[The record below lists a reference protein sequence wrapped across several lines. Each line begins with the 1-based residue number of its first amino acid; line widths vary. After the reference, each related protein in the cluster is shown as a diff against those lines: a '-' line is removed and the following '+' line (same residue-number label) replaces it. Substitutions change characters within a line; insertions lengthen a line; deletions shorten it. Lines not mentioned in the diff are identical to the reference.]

1 MEQGKFYEKFKSLC
15 DYYNSDIYKNMK
27 ITKMY
32 YEKVKDLSIEEF
44 SHMCKD
50 FINNNKFMPK
60 VAEFDYSKDKGH
72 YGRYYTEEFLES
84 LYDNL

>member
-1 MEQGKFYEKFKSLC
+1 MERGKFYEKFKNLC
-15 DYYNSDIYKNMK
+15 EYYNSNIYENGK

-44 SHMCKD
+44 SNMCRD
-50 FINNNKFMPK
+50 FINNNKFMPR
-60 VAEFDYSKDKGH
+60 VAEFDFNTDKGH

>member
-1 MEQGKFYEKFKSLC
+1 
-15 DYYNSDIYKNMK
+15 
-27 ITKMY
+27 
-32 YEKVKDLSIEEF
+32 
-44 SHMCKD
+44 MCKD